1 MTRRSNDVKALLL
14 LPVVLL
20 SIATARAADKSSSTF
35 TNPADAGPDY
45 KVQGEYVGEITID
58 GQPGKVGM
66 QVVALGGGKFDAEAY
81 PGGLPGDGW
90 DQTAGRRH
98 RSGETKDGVTTIK
111 GEERTG
117 TVADGVIT
125 IADSGGAKIGEL
137 KRVER
142 KSPTLGAK
150 PPAGAIVLF
159 DGSSADKWNGGHLAE
174 DGLLAAGCTSKQSF
188 RDFTLHIEFQTP
200 FMPAARGQ
208 GRGNSG
214 VYLQNRYE
222 LQVLDSFGLEGKDNE
237 CGGFY
242 SIKAPA
248 VNMCYPP
255 LAWQTYDIDF
265 TAARFDDAG
274 KKIKNAV
281 VSARHNGVSIHDNF
295 ELPKLTPGGAPQE
308 APGEG
313 PLQLQN
319 HGNPVYYRNI
329 WLVEKK

>member
-1 MTRRSNDVKALLL
+1 MT
-14 LPVVLL
+14 
-20 SIATARAADKSSSTF
+20 
-35 TNPADAGPDY
+35 
-45 KVQGEYVGEITID
+45 
-58 GQPGKVGM
+58 
-66 QVVALGGGKFDAEAY
+66 
-81 PGGLPGDGW
+81 
-90 DQTAGRRH
+90 
-98 RSGETKDGVTTIK
+98 VTS
-111 GEERTG
+111 
-117 TVADGVIT
+117 ADGV
-125 IADSGGAKIGEL
+125 KIGTL

-159 DGSSADKWNGGHLAE
+159 DGASVDKWNGGRLI
-174 DGLLAAGCTSKQSF
+174 DGGLLAAGCTSKDSF
-188 RDFTLHIEFQTP
+188 RDFQLHIEFQTP

-274 KKIKNAV
+274 KKTQNAV
-281 VSARHNGVSIHDNF
+281 VSARHNGVPIYESF
-295 ELPKLTPGGAPQE
+295 ELPNLTPGGVPQE
-308 APGEG
+308 APGVG
-313 PLQLQN
+313 PFQLQD
-319 HGNPVYYRNI
+319 HGNPVRYRNI
-329 WLVEKK
+329 WIVEKK